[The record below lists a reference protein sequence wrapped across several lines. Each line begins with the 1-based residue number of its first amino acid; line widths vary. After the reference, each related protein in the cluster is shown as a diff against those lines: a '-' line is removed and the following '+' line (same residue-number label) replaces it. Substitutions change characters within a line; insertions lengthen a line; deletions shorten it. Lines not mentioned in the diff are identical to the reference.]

1 MKKLLLTFVLITGVI
16 LISNAQGVDFGLKA
30 GLNMAKLSGDV
41 EQADLKA
48 GLHAGVF
55 LNLKLNDNFAI
66 SPEALFSQQGAK
78 SDIGSLNLN
87 YVNVPILAKI
97 GFAKVLN
104 LHLGPQ
110 FGFLMSAKIK
120 DFDVKEDY
128 KSLDLSAVA
137 GLGLD
142 LPMGITGG
150 ARYNLGLGS
159 IDDGDNK
166 TTNQYFQVY
175 IGYKLF

>member
-30 GLNMAKLSGDV
+30 GLNMAKLDGDV
-41 EQADLKA
+41 AQADLKA
-48 GLHAGVF
+48 GLHAGLFV
-55 LNLKLNDNFAI
+55 NLKLSDKFAV
-66 SPEALFSQQGAK
+66 SPEVLFSQQGAK
-78 SDIGSLNLN
+78 SGGFSYNLN

-110 FGFLMSAKIK
+110 FGFLMSAKLEDVDIK
-120 DFDVKEDY
+120 ENY

-142 LPMGITGG
+142 LPMGLTGG
-150 ARYNLGLGS
+150 ARYNLGLGN
-159 IDDGDNK
+159 IEEGDNK